1 MKLKI
6 WIEALRLKTLPLAL
20 GGIVAGF
27 AISQSGN
34 QYLLI
39 WVCITAILL
48 QILSNFAND
57 YGDFVKGTDVHRQD
71 RLLNTGQISKNQML
85 MAIIFTISLTLIS
98 GIIVL
103 FEANLNALQWWVLF
117 GLGIFSIIAA
127 ISYTMGKNAYGYK
140 GYGDL
145 FVLLFFGL
153 VAVLGSA
160 FLFDPI
166 LNMHFLWVA
175 LGYGFLATGVLNI
188 NNLRD
193 LEKDKM
199 NQKNTL
205 ATTLGFRKAMI
216 YHHLLL
222 VFSALFFWIFAV
234 LESYYS
240 LALILIILLN
250 FVHLNQIRKVKFNN
264 HFNLMLKQ
272 LSLGAF
278 IVALS
283 LLIVW

>member
-1 MKLKI
+1 MILKI

-34 QYLLI
+34 HYLLI
-39 WVCITAILL
+39 WICITAILL

-85 MAIIFTISLTLIS
+85 IAILVTTGLALIS
-98 GIIVL
+98 GIILL
-103 FEANLNALQWWVLF
+103 FKADLNTLQWWVFF
-117 GLGIFSIIAA
+117 GLGIFSILAA

-145 FVLLFFGL
+145 FVLIFFGL
-153 VAVLGSA
+153 IAVVGSA
-160 FLFDPI
+160 FLFEPI
-166 LNMHFLWVA
+166 WNIHFLWVA

-193 LEKDKM
+193 IEKDKM

-205 ATTLGFRKAMI
+205 TTTLGFRKAMI

-222 VFSALFFWIFAV
+222 VLSAIFFWIFAV

-250 FVHLNQIRKVKFNN
+250 IFHLNQIHKVKFNN

-278 IVALS
+278 IVALG

>member
-1 MKLKI
+1 MILKI
-6 WIEALRLKTLPLAL
+6 WIQALRLKTLPLAL

-27 AISQSGN
+27 AISQSN
-34 QYLLI
+34 NFSLLI
-39 WVCITAILL
+39 WVFITAILL

-71 RLLNTGQISKNQML
+71 RLLNTGHISKNQML
-85 MAIIFTISLTLIS
+85 LAILIAIGLALFS
-98 GIIVL
+98 GIILL
-103 FEANLNALQWWVLF
+103 FKANLNTFQWWVFF
-117 GLGIFSIIAA
+117 GLGIFSILAA
-127 ISYTMGKNAYGYK
+127 ISYTIGKNAYGYK
-140 GYGDL
+140 GLGDL

-160 FLFDPI
+160 FLFKPVW
-166 LNMHFLWVA
+166 NSHFLWVA

-193 LEKDKM
+193 IEKDKL

-205 ATTLGFRKAMI
+205 ATTLGFRKAII

-222 VFSALFFWIFAV
+222 VLSAIFFWIFAL

-240 LALILIILLN
+240 LALILIFLLN
-250 FVHLNQIRKVKFNN
+250 FFHLNQMRKVKFNN
-264 HFNLMLKQ
+264 NFNLMLKQ

-278 IVALS
+278 MVALS
-283 LLIVW
+283 LLMVW